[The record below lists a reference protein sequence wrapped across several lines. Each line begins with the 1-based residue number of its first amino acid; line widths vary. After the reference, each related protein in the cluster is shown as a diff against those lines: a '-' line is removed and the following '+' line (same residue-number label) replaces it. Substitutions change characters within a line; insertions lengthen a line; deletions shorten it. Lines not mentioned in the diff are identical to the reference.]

1 MSYIHIESGK
11 YPLYEGDIRLDYP
24 DMGEEFVLP
33 EGYAEVQ
40 DTPES
45 EKPAV
50 VAGET
55 VRQQNAPQLVDGSW
69 VQSWEVIP
77 IPEEIKIEY
86 DEIKAKD
93 EEELAAIEAKIAAES
108 ETPE

>member
-1 MSYIHIESGK
+1 MAYIHIESGK

-40 DTPES
+40 NTPES
-45 EKPAV
+45 EKPPV

-55 VRQQNAPQLVDGSW
+55 VRQPNAPQLVDGYW

-77 IPEEIKIEY
+77 IPEDIKDEY
-86 DEIKAKD
+86 NEIKAKD
-93 EEELAAIEAKIAAES
+93 EEELAAIEAKIAAEAKAR
-108 ETPE
+108 